1 MLRGRGGSER
11 GSVAIT
17 VALALTL
24 LLGLAALVVDVGL
37 NWAARTSAQT
47 AADSAALAGAS
58 RLLVDGPT
66 AAIGTVQDMLTQN
79 LVTPGPAGWA
89 LDGQEDN
96 GEVVCWTLPDPPPAT
111 IPPAG
116 FRCPQGSNAL
126 RVITPPIQVQYA
138 FAPVLGQRSNS
149 IKAMAAAAAGPL
161 APNNCVLC
169 VLEPT
174 DQNAMLLSPTDV
186 RGIDVDGG
194 GIVVNSRSDSALHL
208 RGLGDVSA
216 EQIRVIGGALVDPG
230 GGQLL
235 PPAEEGGPPALD
247 PLADL
252 RPPDQVD
259 PSLVPG
265 VNAAQVITTDTPL
278 LPGVY
283 PNIDVQSGTL
293 TLGPGVYV
301 VTDSLPGRPGFAVR
315 NGAHVEG
322 NGATIYLACQNYPAP
337 CGGNGTRFRL
347 ENGGEFDV
355 DPPSTEEYAGL
366 SIFAAKGNTRSI
378 QLLGGVTLRGAV
390 YAASAPLVVNVPDPD
405 LVEIRALVAVDRLL
419 KAGTGQLEVN
429 YNPASPL
436 IGIGRPVLIR

>member
-96 GEVVCWTLPDPPPAT
+96 GEVVCWTLPAPPPAT
-111 IPPAG
+111 TPSAG

-126 RVITPPIQVQYA
+126 RVITPPINVEYA

-149 IKAMAAAAAGPL
+149 IKAMAAAAAGPA

-169 VLEPT
+169 VLEPS
-174 DQNAMLLSPTDV
+174 DQDAMLLSPTDV
-186 RGIDVDGG
+186 RGIDVGGG

-265 VNAAQVITTDTPL
+265 VNAAQVITTDTTLP
-278 LPGVY
+278 PGVY

-293 TLGPGVYV
+293 TLQEGVYV
-301 VTDSLPGRPGFAVR
+301 VTDSQPGHPGFAVR

-322 NGATIYLACQNYPAP
+322 DGATIYLACQNYPTP
-337 CGGNGTRFRL
+337 CGGSGTRFRL
-347 ENGGEFDV
+347 ENDGVFEV
-355 DPPSTEEYAGL
+355 SPPTRGEYAGL

-390 YAASAPLVVNVPDPD
+390 YAASAPLVVNSSAP
-405 LVEIRALVAVDRLL
+405 VEIDALVAVDSLL
-419 KAGTGQLEVN
+419 KAGAGQLVVD
-429 YNPASPL
+429 YDPASPL

>member
-58 RLLVDGPT
+58 RLEVDGPS
-66 AAIGTVQDMLTQN
+66 AAIGTVEDLLGKN

-96 GEVVCWTLPDPPPAT
+96 GEVVCWTLPAPPPTT

-116 FRCPQGSNAL
+116 FRCPAGSNAL
-126 RVITPPIQVQYA
+126 RVITPPINVQYA
-138 FAPVLGQRSNS
+138 FAPVLGKRSNS
-149 IKAMAAAAAGPL
+149 IKAMAAAAAGPA

-174 DQNAMLLSPTDV
+174 APDAMLLNPTDTE
-186 RGIDVDGG
+186 GIRVDGG
-194 GIVVNSRSDSALHL
+194 GIVVNSTDPVSALHL
-208 RGLGDVSA
+208 RGSGDVGA
-216 EQIRVIGGALVDPG
+216 QQIRVLGHALVDLGG

-235 PPAEEGGPPALD
+235 PPAEEGGPPAVD

-252 RPPDQVD
+252 RTPDEVD
-259 PSLVPG
+259 PSLPV
-265 VNAAQVITTDTPL
+265 VDTAEVITTNTPL
-278 LPGVY
+278 QQGVY
-283 PNIDVQSGTL
+283 RSIEVRSGATL
-293 TLGPGVYV
+293 TLEGVYV
-301 VTDSLPGRPGFAVR
+301 VTDFSGFTVR
-315 NGAHVEG
+315 SGGHVEG
-322 NGATIYLACQNYPAP
+322 TGDGATILLACGGYPTP
-337 CGGNGTRFRL
+337 CSGGGASFRL
-347 ENGGEFDV
+347 ENEATFNV
-355 DPPSTEEYAGL
+355 DPPSTGEYAGL
-366 SIFAAKGNTRSI
+366 SIFADKGNTGTI
-378 QLLGGVTLRGAV
+378 QLLGGVTLTGAV
-390 YAASAPLVVNVPDPD
+390 YAASGGLVVNSPE

-419 KAGTGQLEVN
+419 KTGIGQLQVN
-429 YNPASPL
+429 YDPASPL

>member
-1 MLRGRGGSER
+1 MSPGRGGSER

-17 VALALTL
+17 VALALTV

-58 RLLVDGPT
+58 RLLVDGPS
-66 AAIGTVQDMLTQN
+66 AAILTVEDLLGKN

-96 GEVVCWTLPDPPPAT
+96 GEIVCWTLPGPPPAT
-111 IPPAG
+111 TPPPG
-116 FRCPQGSNAL
+116 FRCPAGSNAL
-126 RVITPPIQVQYA
+126 RVITPPINVQYA
-138 FAPVLGQRSNS
+138 FAPVLGKRSNS
-149 IKAMAAAAAGPL
+149 IKAMAGAAAGPA

-174 DQNAMLLSPTDV
+174 APDAMLLNPTDTG
-186 RGIDVDGG
+186 GIRVDGG
-194 GIVVNSRSDSALHL
+194 GIVVNSRSSSALHL
-208 RGLGDVSA
+208 LGLGDVSA
-216 EQIRVIGGALVDPG
+216 EQIRVIGRALVPVG

-235 PPAEEGGPPALD
+235 PPAEEGGPPAVD

-259 PSLVPG
+259 PLLLPG
-265 VNAAQVITTDTPL
+265 GNTAQVITTNTTL

-293 TLGPGVYV
+293 TLEPGVYV
-301 VTDSLPGRPGFAVR
+301 VTDSQPGHPGFAVR
-315 NGAHVEG
+315 DGAQVVG
-322 NGATIYLACQNYPAP
+322 NRATIYLACQNYPTP

-347 ENGGEFDV
+347 ENGGEFNV
-355 DPPSTEEYAGL
+355 SPPTTGEYAGL
-366 SIFAAKGNTRSI
+366 SIFADKGNTRSI
-378 QLLGGVTLRGAV
+378 QLLGEVDLRGAV
-390 YAASAPLVVNVPDPD
+390 YAASARLVVNSPD
-405 LVEIRALVAVDRLL
+405 LVQINALMAVDRLL
-419 KAGTGQLEVN
+419 KNGAGQLLVD
-429 YNPASPL
+429 YDPASPL